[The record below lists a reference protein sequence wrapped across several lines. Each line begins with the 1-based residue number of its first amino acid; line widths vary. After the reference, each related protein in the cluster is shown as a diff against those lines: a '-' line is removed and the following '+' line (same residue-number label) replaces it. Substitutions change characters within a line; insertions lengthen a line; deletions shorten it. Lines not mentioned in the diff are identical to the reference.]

1 MHIYGYSINSTVL
14 DYECAIANENID
26 LANQL
31 LPQIASSEYNEIASF
46 LYSNDYIEYAYQI
59 AQDPSLKFNYALELE
74 DIDACCELLTTAL
87 NTDKEMI
94 YNSQRWRRLADCCIL
109 KGNIQVAEE
118 CAIKAND
125 LSLLLLLYTCS
136 GNREGMKVLA
146 EKAKQEEQWNIS
158 FLCYY
163 LLQDIQACRS
173 VLQEQHLLPQT
184 AFFTL
189 SHQPSAIQSVFKEWQ
204 EELSQAHHIAAD
216 LIANPSQYSE
226 YFPGYQEA
234 LALEESI
241 QPLYQM
247 DIQASEYCKYKDM
260 LETGLKLDELKCVG
274 EEEVSEGEEQQE
286 VNEQV
291 NEEVSEEQVNEE
303 VSEEQVNEQVSEEQV
318 NEDEQQQQHN
328 SPNPTESSMDE
339 FDEIGEG
346 SGGDVDD
353 LDLDDLEKEWE

>member
-274 EEEVSEGEEQQE
+274 EEVIEQEEVNEGEEEQM
-286 VNEQV
+286 NEQ
-291 NEEVSEEQVNEE
+291 EEEQMNEQE
-303 VSEEQVNEQVSEEQV
+303 EEQMNEQ
-318 NEDEQQQQHN
+318 QQQQHN
-328 SPNPTESSMDE
+328 SPNPTESSSDE